1 MINKKHPRSKGLTD
15 KQLIAKY
22 DTGKKVNFDK
32 AIRAM
37 IKTPSSFHHLKKD
50 SGQTSH

>member
-1 MINKKHPRSKGLTD
+1 MSKKSHLRPKGLSD
-15 KQLIAKY
+15 KELIAKY

-32 AIRAM
+32 ALRAM
-37 IKTPSSFHHLKKD
+37 AKTPSSFHHLKKD